1 MRISAAGVL
10 VWQLLCIVVIV
21 DGSLMLDR
29 PWNPFFF
36 FRPFCCSR
44 FRINNQKEKA
54 KKKPE
59 TAKKNII
66 PHVTLSVLGKYLIFS
81 LIIIFYFLLSLSPT
95 AHPVGILKA
104 F

>member
-1 MRISAAGVL
+1 MRDSVRIAAAGVL
-10 VWQLLCIVVIV
+10 VWQLCIVIV

-29 PWNPFFF
+29 PWNPFS
-36 FRPFCCSR
+36 FRPSCCSR

-59 TAKKNII
+59 PAKKNII
-66 PHVTLSVLGKYLIFS
+66 PHVTSSVLGKYLIFS
-81 LIIIFYFLLSLSPT
+81 RIIIFYFLLSLPR
-95 AHPVGILKA
+95 HILWE